1 MCVESSSFVDDFAT
15 ELNVLKE
22 RVHSEKG
29 RLAVREKVRERNR
42 TRKKRGKRKTKCRMR
57 ETERKEKERG

>member
-1 MCVESSSFVDDFAT
+1 MSLKVSSTFKVFVQ
-15 ELNVLKE
+15 NYVKE

-57 ETERKEKERG
+57 ETERKEKERE